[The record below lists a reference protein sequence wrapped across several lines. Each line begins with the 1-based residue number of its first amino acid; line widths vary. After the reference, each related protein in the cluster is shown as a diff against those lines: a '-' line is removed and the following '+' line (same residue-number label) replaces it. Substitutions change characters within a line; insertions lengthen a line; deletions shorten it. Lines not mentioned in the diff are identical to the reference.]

1 CMGGSS
7 PQPAPTTTR
16 LERSGMGGWI
26 VDLWLRFAQTRRRS
40 GSHCAMFQR
49 VLAFEPRLRHETPG
63 VGMLFG
69 GGAAAML
76 GRLLRRTAVGR
87 APAQAKELDRTC
99 VRQGPADPLLSL
111 YRIWGLFPLNS
122 DC

>member
-1 CMGGSS
+1 
-7 PQPAPTTTR
+7 
-16 LERSGMGGWI
+16 
-26 VDLWLRFAQTRRRS
+26 
-40 GSHCAMFQR
+40 MFQR

-87 APAQAKELDRTC
+87 APAQAKELDRDPTASE
-99 VRQGPADPLLSL
+99 RAFRSRGPLLSCAEFGASF
-111 YRIWGLFPLNS
+111 Y
-122 DC
+122 